1 MAGCHR
7 LWCLNDFEH
16 IIKEIPQEVISWR
29 PEEPV
34 DTNTVHTLY
43 QGMRFICLHDDPRI
57 KVIVIFNH
65 APLPNEISTFPSN
78 CFCCHLLGCHVKSEM
93 LCGEALTSQL
103 LLRGTHATNFP
114 VKDFSWSECDH
125 LVGFH
130 CGWHWWNLAWHLFHC
145 LLNCFRCY
153 IKQLNSC
160 RCFS

>member
-1 MAGCHR
+1 MLWKTKKRASLQWLGESHPHIPLDFHVAGCHR

-43 QGMRFICLHDDPRI
+43 QGMPFICLHDDPRI

-78 CFCCHLLGCHVKSEM
+78 CFCCHLLSCHVKSEI

-125 LVGFH
+125 LVIEWPH
-130 CGWHWWNLAWHLFHC
+130 NEWE
-145 LLNCFRCY
+145 R
-153 IKQLNSC
+153 
-160 RCFS
+160 